1 MAEPGMAG
9 EVIGVLTAA
18 DAMSFVLGMDVLAA
32 AALQPPSVVRLN
44 A

>member
-18 DAMSFVLGMDVLAA
+18 DAIYFVLGIDVLAA
-32 AALQPPSVVRLN
+32 AALQPPSLVIVT